1 MAKWRDMGDLG
12 GTKGGQGN
20 KGPREAKGLREA
32 KGPKEKIKRHQDD
45 P

>member
-1 MAKWRDMGDLG
+1 MGDLGALG

-20 KGPREAKGLREA
+20 KGPSEAKGSREA
-32 KGPKEKIKRHQDD
+32 KGPREKIKRHQDD